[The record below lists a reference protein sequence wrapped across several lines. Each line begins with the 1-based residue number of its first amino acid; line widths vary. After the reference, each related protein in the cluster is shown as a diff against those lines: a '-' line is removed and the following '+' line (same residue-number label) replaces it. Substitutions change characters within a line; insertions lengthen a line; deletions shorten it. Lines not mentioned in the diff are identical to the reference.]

1 MSRKDADFGAQIT
14 RTSHRLL
21 TSHVGWIVIA
31 IAVVAVALQFRQV
44 EGNRTAKAQ
53 APQSTAGNSAPSPEA
68 GPIQHDVMAI
78 VNGQDISRQALTDA
92 CMQKHG
98 KEVLESLVN
107 KSLILSHCEK
117 RQIKITPEDIHAEID
132 RMAARFKV
140 GREQWFE
147 LLQQERNIT
156 PEEYARDIVWPTLA
170 LRRLAASEVEPTP
183 EEFQRAME
191 KQFGE
196 KIQARLIAISNREKA
211 DQIHAELV
219 ADPEKFARL
228 AIEHSVD
235 VNSASIGGLIQP
247 ISRHVG
253 DATIEQTAFGLQPGQ
268 ISPVLEVAG
277 QFVILKCEERIPPR
291 QVQAAAVQ
299 AEIVEKIK
307 DEKLRGVAQTLF
319 AKLQET
325 ATIQNVYN
333 NPQLRETLPG
343 VVATVNG
350 DRITLG
356 DLGKECLTR
365 HGEEVLETQISQ
377 LLLSQAMKKAGVTL
391 TQEDTSAEMRH
402 AAELAGVVDSN
413 GNADLTKWL
422 RLVTE
427 EQGISEDDY
436 YRNALWPSAALK
448 KLAASEVTVDEE
460 DLQKGFE
467 ANYGERVRCRAIVLG
482 NMRRAQEVWDK
493 ARRNPTLVFF
503 GDLAEQYSVEPTS
516 KALRGEVPPLQKFGG
531 QPQLEEVAFSL
542 EPGQLSGIVQV
553 GEKFIILRCEGRTE
567 RIDVNMAEVRDILY
581 RDIHEKKLRLAMTET
596 FERIRSQSRID
607 NYLAGTSTAPKGQAE
622 VHHDTAVRPVAGTR

>member
-1 MSRKDADFGAQIT
+1 MSRKDADFGAQLA
-14 RTSHRLL
+14 RFSNRLL
-21 TSHVGWIVIA
+21 TSQVGWIVIA
-31 IAVVAVALQFRQV
+31 VIVVTVAVQFRSI
-44 EGNRTAKAQ
+44 EGDRTAQAQ
-53 APQSTAGNSAPSPEA
+53 APRSGGENASAPEQTN
-68 GPIQHDVMAI
+68 PIQHDVMAI

-92 CMQKHG
+92 CMQQFG

-107 KSLILSHCEK
+107 KRLILSHCEK
-117 RQIKITPEDIHAEID
+117 RSIKITPADIEAEID
-132 RMAARFKV
+132 RMAARFKL
-140 GREQWFE
+140 GREQWFD
-147 LLQQERNIT
+147 LLQQERDIT

-170 LRRLAASEVEPTP
+170 LRKLAASEVEPTAA
-183 EEFQRAME
+183 EVQIAME

-196 KIQARLIAISNREKA
+196 KIQARLIAISTREKA
-211 DQIHAELV
+211 DKIHAELV
-219 ADPEKFARL
+219 ADPENFARL

-253 DATIEQTAFGLQPGQ
+253 DSAIEQTAFGLQPGQ

-277 QFVILKCEERIPPR
+277 QFVILKCEGRIPPR
-291 QVQAAAVQ
+291 QVQAAAVE

-307 DEKLRGVAQTLF
+307 DEKLRGVAQNLF
-319 AKLQET
+319 AKLQST

-333 NPQLRETLPG
+333 TPQLRETLPG

-350 DRITLG
+350 DRITFNE
-356 DLGKECLTR
+356 LGKECLTR

-377 LLLSQAMKKAGVTL
+377 LLLSQAMKKSGLTL
-391 TQEDTSAEMRH
+391 TQEDTNAEMHH
-402 AAELAGVVDSN
+402 AAELAGVVDDQ
-413 GNADLTKWL
+413 GNPDLGKWMQI
-422 RLVTE
+422 VTE
-427 EQGISEDDY
+427 QQGISEDDY

-448 KLAASEVTVDEE
+448 KLAASDVSVDEE

-493 ARRNPTLVFF
+493 ARRNPTLVYF

-531 QPQLEEVAFSL
+531 QPQLEEVAFAL

-567 RIDVNMAEVRDILY
+567 QIDVNLAEVRDILY
-581 RDIHEKKLRLAMTET
+581 RDINEKKLRMAMTET

-622 VHHDTAVRPVAGTR
+622 VRQDTAVRPVAGTR